1 MATNGVTGAAFRRW
15 KCSDSANIGFCYPN
29 LQGLAEGKALRTVC
43 LICRLCLDISDLT
56 CVLWTP
62 AKNMGRDVPGGSWC
76 FCLFFLI
83 GLVSV
88 FRCRSNACLLGRL
101 KHVRT
106 VSPQTRTSRRF
117 GIEGRHFGVERRT
130 CVRTL
135 CNSD

>member
-76 FCLFFLI
+76 FCLFFFNRVGVRLQMQKQRM
-83 GLVSV
+83 
-88 FRCRSNACLLGRL
+88 FAWTFKARTHCLTPNTD
-101 KHVRT
+101 K
-106 VSPQTRTSRRF
+106 RRF